1 MAHFY
6 VSTKDKR
13 GTPVTAPGTERGQRT
28 HARGWRSGVE
38 IVASVSPV
46 ADAGDVFD
54 VYMTP
59 GSYGAGHKRHL
70 GTVTMRDGVPT
81 WEPNVAE
88 PYPSEEEL

>member
-6 VSTKDKR
+6 VSTENSR
-13 GTPVTAPGTERGQRT
+13 GTPVSASGTKRGQRT
-28 HARGWRSGVE
+28 HARGWQSGVE

-59 GSYGAGHKRHL
+59 GSYGAGHKNHL
-70 GTVTMRDGVPT
+70 GTVTLRDGVPT
-81 WEPNVAE
+81 WEPTTA
-88 PYPSEEEL
+88 